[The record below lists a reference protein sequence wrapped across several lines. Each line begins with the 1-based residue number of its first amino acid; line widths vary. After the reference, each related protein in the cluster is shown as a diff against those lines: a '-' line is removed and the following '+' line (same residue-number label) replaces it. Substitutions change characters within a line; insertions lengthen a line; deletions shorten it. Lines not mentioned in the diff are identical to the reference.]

1 MSDHDM
7 GWVTLSVF
15 IVIIVVEF
23 AAMFFRGRDDEPF
36 DD

>member
-1 MSDHDM
+1 MSDNDM

-15 IVIIVVEF
+15 IVIIVGEF
-23 AAMFFRGRDDEPF
+23 VSMFFRGRDDEPF